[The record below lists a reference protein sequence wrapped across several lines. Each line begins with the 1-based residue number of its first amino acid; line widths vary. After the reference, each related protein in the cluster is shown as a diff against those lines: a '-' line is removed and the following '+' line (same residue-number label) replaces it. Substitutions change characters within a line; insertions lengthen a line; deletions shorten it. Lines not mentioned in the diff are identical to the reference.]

1 MRKND
6 LLRHLAVLLQY
17 MFLWKLQVLKNEVQS
32 LNFVPES
39 EETVRSSDYYL
50 ADPVA
55 KAWMFTAMAVGMCFG
70 PIPLYWAY
78 KLDTRSILQ
87 VFVDAFSNAI
97 IYRVAIFAYGL
108 ISTLA
113 TLLYPLADS
122 LGLWPSMIS
131 RFFTGFAQ
139 ASQLHFSNEVVLT
152 WAPQSEKSLFFS
164 ILLAASQF
172 GPLFT
177 MILGGEMCS
186 SSLGWE
192 ATYYVL
198 GALTLA
204 STAAFIFL
212 YTQDV
217 ESNRH
222 DFFSESK

>member
-1 MRKND
+1 M
-6 LLRHLAVLLQY
+6 
-17 MFLWKLQVLKNEVQS
+17 VLK
-32 LNFVPES
+32 
-39 EETVRSSDYYL
+39 TY
-50 ADPVA
+50 
-55 KAWMFTAMAVGMCFG
+55 
-70 PIPLYWAY
+70 
-78 KLDTRSILQ
+78 
-87 VFVDAFSNAI
+87 SNA

-122 LGLWPSMIS
+122 LGLWPSMTS

-192 ATYYVL
+192 VSHNPFDCLSGKISDEMSTCFVQATYYVL
-198 GALTLA
+198 GVLTLT

-222 DFFSESK
+222 ECFFGIKKGGNVPP